1 MAVAGRDPGPLRAI
15 GLVGGIGFELAVPA
29 LLCALVGYYLDKRW
43 GSGPWLTLVGTL
55 VGTAAGLLQL
65 IRAVKRLDNGSDK
78 ASGS

>member
-1 MAVAGRDPGPLRAI
+1 LRAI

-65 IRAVKRLDNGSDK
+65 IRAAKRLDNGSDK